1 MSTTPQTPAPPA
13 ATTASVPAA
22 PPAVQP
28 GESTQPVDVWALLK
42 AVGETA
48 ALFGFFLSVT
58 GWSYLAA
65 YYSFFAFRPM
75 ELDITAPVVALFAVS
90 TLSRSAVPLLIVA
103 LVLLAVYVVLRRCGV
118 PIPRIGGYGLLL
130 SLILAAL
137 AAHEWGSHLGRQTA
151 REDILDT
158 SSRLPSVGMYLR
170 SGRPSYPGCVSVT
183 SPTIDCRMLLHMKGN
198 YYLIEP
204 FDAAA
209 GPAQPGTE
217 PNRNLTVYAVPDSQ
231 VLLVQYARGV
241 Q

>member
-1 MSTTPQTPAPPA
+1 VPPAPA
-13 ATTASVPAA
+13 AQTDGS
-22 PPAVQP
+22 
-28 GESTQPVDVWALLK
+28 SQPVDVWALLK
-42 AVGETA
+42 AVAETA

-90 TLSRSAVPLLIVA
+90 TLSRSALLLLILAVVFLVVY
-103 LVLLAVYVVLRRCGV
+103 LVLRHFEIRL
-118 PIPRIGGYGLLL
+118 PRIGGLGLLL
-130 SLILAAL
+130 LLIIAAL
-137 AAHEWGSHLGRQTA
+137 ASHQWGSYLGRQTA

-158 SSRLPSVGMYLR
+158 SSRLPSVGVYLR
-170 SGRPSYPGCVSVT
+170 SARPSYPGCVSVT

-231 VLLVQYARGV
+231 VLLVQYERGV